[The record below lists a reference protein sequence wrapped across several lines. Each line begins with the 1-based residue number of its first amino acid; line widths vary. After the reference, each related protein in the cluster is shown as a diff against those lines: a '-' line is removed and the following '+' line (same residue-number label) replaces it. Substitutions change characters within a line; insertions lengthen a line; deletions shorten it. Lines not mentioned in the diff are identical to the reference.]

1 MIQVTL
7 DHPAVASSSSLE
19 KFLSVE
25 PTTPQPL
32 LEIQTHSELKCQIR
46 LGNYSWGYNAQIFHF
61 CLPLDFLGAKDFKKI
76 IKGRRRSERP
86 NQRPDTGEFKF

>member
-1 MIQVTL
+1 MVKSGQNSDYI
-7 DHPAVASSSSLE
+7 VA
-19 KFLSVE
+19 
-25 PTTPQPL
+25 
-32 LEIQTHSELKCQIR
+32 HSELKWQIR

-76 IKGRRRSERP
+76 IKGRQRSERP

>member
-25 PTTPQPL
+25 PTTPPPL
-32 LEIQTHSELKCQIR
+32 LEIQT
-46 LGNYSWGYNAQIFHF
+46 WGAAVSS
-61 CLPLDFLGAKDFKKI
+61 G
-76 IKGRRRSERP
+76 SV
-86 NQRPDTGEFKF
+86 GEP